1 MYEKLYHETVDS
13 PRIAPRAVLPDLQHM
28 PAGMSS
34 AWQSHFGLGGLL
46 RLNVHMPLT
55 ELAQSWVCIQP
66 VPKGRNEMLTGAL
79 LLTGCCDSDRWCLF
93 MQRGT
98 LRKGRQVCKLAQWWL
113 WQELRAGVGPASYS
127 DLWVCF
133 LMEIP
138 AALCLWFH
146 CLECLPA
153 WHTRHLQRPGEHQ
166 NPWNWSQRRLR
177 AIMWLLETKLRSSA
191 RARSSLNH

>member
-1 MYEKLYHETVDS
+1 MYEKLYREAVDS

-55 ELAQSWVCIQP
+55 ELAQSRVCIQP

-127 DLWVCF
+127 DLWVFSDGDSCSPV
-133 LMEIP
+133 LMISVSWVSPCMTVSTPGTCRGQKRASES
-138 AALCLWFH
+138 
-146 CLECLPA
+146 LEL
-153 WHTRHLQRPGEHQ
+153 E
-166 NPWNWSQRRLR
+166 SQRVKSHHV
-177 AIMWLLETKLRSSA
+177 AAGNQTQIFCKSKFS
-191 RARSSLNH
+191 